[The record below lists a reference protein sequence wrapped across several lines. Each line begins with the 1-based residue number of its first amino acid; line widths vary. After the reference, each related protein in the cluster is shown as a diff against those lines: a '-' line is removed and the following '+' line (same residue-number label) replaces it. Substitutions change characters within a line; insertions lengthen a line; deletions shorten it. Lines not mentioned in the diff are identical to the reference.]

1 MRLATR
7 SPPLQVSPAATN
19 ELVEA
24 HLSGGGR
31 SIASTRFSYYE
42 LFMTRETIGGAPV
55 TLEQIDEWAA
65 EAEAGY
71 PSEKLRKRGRQPMG
85 DGPAPVIPVRM
96 ESSMLDAL
104 MERALKEDL
113 TRSEAIREAIRAW
126 LSAA

>member
-1 MRLATR
+1 VVGHKKFDV
-7 SPPLQVSPAATN
+7 SSSPAAIIDI
-19 ELVEA
+19 VEA
-24 HLSGGGR
+24 RPPGGGC
-31 SIASTRFSYYE
+31 SIAYTRFSYYD
-42 LFMTRETIGGAPV
+42 FPMTRETIDGTPV

-71 PSEKLRKRGRQPMG
+71 PTERLRKRGRQPMG

-96 ESSMLDAL
+96 ESSMLEAL

>member
-1 MRLATR
+1 
-7 SPPLQVSPAATN
+7 
-19 ELVEA
+19 
-24 HLSGGGR
+24 
-31 SIASTRFSYYE
+31 
-42 LFMTRETIGGAPV
+42 MTRETIDGTPV

-71 PSEKLRKRGRQPMG
+71 PNEKLRKRGRQPMG

-96 ESSMLDAL
+96 ESSMLEAL